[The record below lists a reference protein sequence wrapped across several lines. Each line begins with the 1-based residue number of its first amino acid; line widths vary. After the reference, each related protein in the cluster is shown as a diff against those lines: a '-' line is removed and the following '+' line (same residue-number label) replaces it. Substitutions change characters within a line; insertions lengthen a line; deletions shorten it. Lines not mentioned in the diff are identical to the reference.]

1 MVQDDNIMTNNNK
14 ICKIIQT
21 AYPKLNNKNMNDP
34 NEQNFKSPKI
44 IIKILGMLLLSL
56 IIIVSIVRDR
66 IVNREQWQ
74 VTVGGT
80 GKISYTPDIA
90 NVHLGV
96 QIDKALNAEV
106 ALADLN
112 SKISKAMEAIKK
124 LGIAE
129 EDIQTQN
136 YSIFP
141 QYDYAEGASKFVGYN
156 ANQQLVVKVK
166 NLAKDANLVSK
177 VISESTKAGVNQI
190 TGITFDVSKF
200 EELKQE
206 ARLVAIAD
214 AKKKAQSIA
223 LALGVRLGNVVGW
236 WENSVQAPGVPGP
249 YYLDEK
255 GGGGD
260 QAAVPAGGQEII
272 IEVGVNYKIR

>member
-1 MVQDDNIMTNNNK
+1 
-14 ICKIIQT
+14 
-21 AYPKLNNKNMNDP
+21 MNDP
-34 NEQNFKSPKI
+34 IEQNFKSSKI

-66 IVNREQWQ
+66 IVDREQWQ
-74 VTVGGT
+74 VTVSGT
-80 GKISYTPDIA
+80 GKISYAPDIA
-90 NVHLGV
+90 NVRLGV
-96 QIDKALNAEV
+96 QIDKSQNAEI

-112 SKISKAMEAIKK
+112 SKISKAMDAIKK
-124 LGIAE
+124 IGIAE

-141 QYDYAEGASKFVGYN
+141 QYDYAEDISKFVGYN
-156 ANQQLVVKVK
+156 ANQQLIVKVK

-177 VISESTKAGVNQI
+177 IISESTKAGVNQI
-190 TGITFDVSKF
+190 TGITFDVSRL

-223 LALGVRLGNVVGW
+223 LALGVKLGNVVGW
-236 WENSVQAPGVPGP
+236 WENPVQAPGVPGP
-249 YYLDEK
+249 YYLDGK
-255 GGGGD
+255 GGGD